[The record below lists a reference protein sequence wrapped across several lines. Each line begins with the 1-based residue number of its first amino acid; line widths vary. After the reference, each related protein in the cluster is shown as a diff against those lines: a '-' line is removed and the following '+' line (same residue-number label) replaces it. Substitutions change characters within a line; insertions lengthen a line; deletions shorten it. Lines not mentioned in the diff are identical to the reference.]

1 MNSSFHPILVFQLL
15 SALLGVWL
23 AWQAFRHRSEK
34 GALPFA
40 LVMAAAAWWAAT
52 SVFEL
57 TSVTLAAKIFWLQM
71 EYLGILFLPAAW
83 LVFALEYTGRIV
95 PRRFLWLLVAEPAII
110 LILLLTNPYHHLFTQ
125 QFGLRA
131 IGKLFV
137 WQNVAGP
144 AYWFNVAY
152 SYALILTGVFL
163 ILSHLV
169 RLPRPHT
176 RREMVIVLGV
186 LLPWLGN
193 LVYVFYD
200 WPFPG
205 IDPTP
210 FFLVVSGL
218 VFSWGRISLRFLE
231 RQPSLQLSLEEIAA
245 WRSHVLDFI
254 LRGIFLLWLLA
265 LPAGLY
271 NVWETYQRERLA
283 ASHAEQIA
291 LGVVAVYVSVT
302 VLVGLLTFRR
312 GIPYT
317 LRAGLFLSILYLL
330 GVLGLALAALSG
342 DGRVFLFAFVVLA
355 AVFFSL
361 PVGWVAMAIS
371 VVTLVLMARLQV
383 EGILF
388 VPPERQ
394 INSTDVSAWVT
405 STLVFSVLCVAVL
418 ISVSYLLRVWENSL
432 NHLQNTLQRERHLS
446 QILRLREAITRL
458 IVREQDGE
466 RLLQQ
471 ACEQLVAGGGYRLVW
486 AGIVQPDG
494 AILQPVAHAIDSLGG
509 QTKLQSFAVQAFPI
523 TQAPCILEALR
534 SQKPLRFS
542 SGQYCQECPIHAGH
556 GPLVHSLV
564 LPLVHQGLVIGV
576 LVIERDTAFDLSEA
590 ADLDLL
596 QEMADDLAHAL
607 ATLRAAQQ
615 QKILAEIANSLLFA
629 RDADLFWTEVI
640 AAVRRVL
647 HAERVAIYSYNRL
660 TDTLSCERW
669 HGLSSEYVQEINR
682 RFREAPG
689 SQVLQTECPIIVEDI
704 ETHPATAP
712 LRDVMRREGFRS
724 YAVFPFYTS
733 RGLQGAFVAYRN
745 FASVF
750 TASDIAAGETL
761 VRMIGLALENMNLYA
776 EARRKAAELSS
787 LYAAAQDMASSLLDS
802 QALLQ
807 TLARHVTEALQA
819 TSAYISTVDFHNRTI
834 CVAAEYW
841 SEHAIPSERKSDLG
855 RCYAFQ
861 DYPSFARVLITGE
874 PMVLH
879 RDCVE
884 CSLAEREEFAEY
896 GIQSIL
902 FLPVLAHGKVVGGIE
917 IRESRR
923 RREFTQAE
931 IFLVQSMAAHAGS
944 VLENAALYEQTR
956 RQAEELAKAY
966 DSTLA
971 GWARALELR
980 DEQTQDHTRRVTELA
995 VALARALGLSE
1006 EEIVHIRR
1014 GAILHDI
1021 GKMAIPDSIL
1031 LKAGPLTPEEE
1042 ALMRQHPQFAYDMLS
1057 PIEFLRPALD
1067 IPYCHHE
1074 QWDGQ
1079 GYPRGLKGE
1088 EIPLAARLFA
1098 VVDNWDA
1105 LTSDRPYRPAWSKE
1119 QARQYLREQA
1129 GKKFDPRIVE
1139 VFLRLEMSSADAQT
1153 TETGAIASEAQTT
1166 ALQGD

>member
-1 MNSSFHPILVFQLL
+1 MTFSFHSVLVIPFV
-15 SALLGVWL
+15 SAMLGAWL
-23 AWQAFRHRSEK
+23 AWKAFRQRTEK
-34 GALPFA
+34 GALAFA
-40 LVMAAAAWWAAT
+40 LVMAAAAWWAVAN
-52 SVFEL
+52 VFEL
-57 TSVTLAAKIFWLQM
+57 ASVTLEAKIFWLQV
-71 EYLGILFLPAAW
+71 EYVGILLLPAAW
-83 LVFALEYTGRIV
+83 LVFALEYTGRTL
-95 PRRFLWLLVAEPAII
+95 PRHFLWLLVPEPA
-110 LILLLTNPYHHLFTQ
+110 LVWLLLLTNPYHHLFTR
-125 QFGLRA
+125 QFDLQAKGNFL
-131 IGKLFV
+131 V

-144 AYWFNVAY
+144 VYWFNIAY
-152 SYALILTGVFL
+152 SYALILAGVFL
-163 ILSHLV
+163 ILAHLV

-205 IDPTP
+205 VDPTP
-210 FFLVVSGL
+210 FLLVLSGV
-218 VFSWGRISLRFLE
+218 VFTWGTISLRFLE
-231 RQPSLQLSLEEIAA
+231 VQPSLRLSLDEISA
-245 WRSHVLDFI
+245 WRSHVLDLI

-271 NVWETYQRERLA
+271 NVWETYQQERF
-283 ASHAEQIA
+283 STPHAEAIA
-291 LGVVAVYVSVT
+291 VGVVVVYLGVT

-312 GIPYT
+312 GIPYA
-317 LRAGLFLSILYLL
+317 LRASLFLLVLYVL

-342 DGRVFLFAFVVLA
+342 DGRVFLFAFMVLA

-361 PVGWVAMAIS
+361 PVGWMAMAIS
-371 VVTLVLMARLQV
+371 IVTLVLMARLQV
-383 EGILF
+383 EGILV

-405 STLVFSVLCVAVL
+405 GTLVFTVLGVAVL
-418 ISVSYLLRVWENSL
+418 ISVSYLLRIWENSL
-432 NHLQNTLQRERHLS
+432 NHLQHMLQRERHLS
-446 QILRLREAITRL
+446 RILRLREAITRL
-458 IVREQDGE
+458 IVREQDGK

-471 ACEQLVAGGGYRLVW
+471 ACEQLVIGGGYRLVW
-486 AGIVQPDG
+486 AGVVEPDG
-494 AILQPVAHAIDSLGG
+494 VTLRLIAKAESGASSAQSPLQV
-509 QTKLQSFAVQAFPI
+509 QTFTLE
-523 TQAPCILEALR
+523 QAPCVIEALR
-534 SQKPLRFS
+534 NQRPLRLS
-542 SGQYCQECPIHAGH
+542 PGQHCQECPIHVQYGL
-556 GPLVHSLV
+556 LVSLI
-564 LPLVHQGLVIGV
+564 LPLVHQGQPIGI
-576 LVIERDTAFDLSEA
+576 LAIEGDAPFEMLETSGVN
-590 ADLDLL
+590 LL

-615 QKILAEIANSLLFA
+615 QKILAEISNALLFA
-629 RDADLFWTEVI
+629 RDEDMLWMEVI
-640 AAVRRVL
+640 AAVQRVL
-647 HAERVAIYSYNRL
+647 HAERVAIYSYDRL
-660 TDTLSCERW
+660 TDTLSCKRW
-669 HGLSSEYVQEINR
+669 HGLSPEYIQEINR
-682 RFREAPG
+682 RFHETPG
-689 SQVLQTECPIIVEDI
+689 SIILQTQSPVIVEDI

-712 LRDVMRREGFRS
+712 LREAMRREGFRS

-745 FASVF
+745 VPSVF
-750 TASDIAAGETL
+750 TSSDITAGETL
-761 VRMIGLALENMNLYA
+761 VRMIGLALENINLYT
-776 EARRKAAELSS
+776 EARRKAAELAA

-807 TLARHVTEALQA
+807 TLARHVTEALHA
-819 TSAYISTVDFHNRTI
+819 TSAYISTVDFRNRDI

-841 SEHAIPSERKSDLG
+841 SEHAAEPERKSDLG
-855 RCYAFQ
+855 RCYRFD

-874 PMVLH
+874 PTVLH
-879 RDCVE
+879 QDCAE
-884 CSLAEREEFAEY
+884 CSPLEREEFRAY

-902 FLPVLAHGKVVGGIE
+902 FVPVLAHGKVVGGIE
-917 IRESRR
+917 IWESRR

-931 IFLVQSMAAHAGS
+931 IFLAQSMAAHAGS

-956 RQAEELAKAY
+956 RQAEELAQAY

-995 VALARALGLSE
+995 VTLARALGLSE

-1021 GKMAIPDSIL
+1021 GKMALPDSIL
-1031 LKAGPLTPEEE
+1031 LKPGPLTPEEE

-1074 QWDGQ
+1074 RWDGQ

-1088 EIPLAARLFA
+1088 EIPLAARIFA

-1139 VFLRLEMSSADAQT
+1139 VFLRLEMGTDDAQT
-1153 TETGAIASEAQTT
+1153 PEAGAAIPEQETSSGGVKS
-1166 ALQGD
+1166 L